1 MSKFPQRNKTLDSE
15 DRLELPSCWLDPQ
28 QRCRGKAGGMN
39 FSVRLLEDREN
50 LELSIGYKVAPPNLK
65 LFAIFDCRHM
75 VTPGFWEQTILHF
88 FRNTNGAVKRLESV
102 MYCQVPQNFVGIE
115 LATDYLDMQN
125 EYLFR

>member
-1 MSKFPQRNKTLDSE
+1 
-15 DRLELPSCWLDPQ
+15 
-28 QRCRGKAGGMN
+28 MN